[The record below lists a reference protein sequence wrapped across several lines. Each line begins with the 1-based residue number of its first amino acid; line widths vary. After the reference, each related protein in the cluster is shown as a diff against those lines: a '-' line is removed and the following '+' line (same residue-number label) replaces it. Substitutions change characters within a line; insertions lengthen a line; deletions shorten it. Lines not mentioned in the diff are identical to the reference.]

1 LKISSIGNCEI
12 CYFGTYFLFHIAY
25 GIQFNGTDPS
35 FLTNLT
41 FFQIDQQIHLVNT
54 SQTIF
59 YSLSLESGKFSLLE
73 LYYFHH
79 NYENGTNVRIEAVR
93 YQIFENSFDSKDK

>member
-1 LKISSIGNCEI
+1 MVTVKCVILELI
-12 CYFGTYFLFHIAY
+12 FLFHIAY

-41 FFQIDQQIHLVNT
+41 FFQIDQPIHLPIVNS

-59 YSLSLESGKFSLLE
+59 YSLSLESCKFSLLE

-79 NYENGTNVRIEAVR
+79 NYDNGTNVRMKAVR
-93 YQIFENSFDSKDK
+93 YQISENSFDSKDK

>member
-1 LKISSIGNCEI
+1 MKCVVLELI
-12 CYFGTYFLFHIAY
+12 FLFHIAY
-25 GIQFNGTDPS
+25 GIQFNDTDPS

-41 FFQIDQQIHLVNT
+41 FFQIDQPIHLPIVNS

-59 YSLSLESGKFSLLE
+59 YSLSLESCKFSLLE

-79 NYENGTNVRIEAVR
+79 NYDSGTNVRMKAVR
-93 YQIFENSFDSKDK
+93 YQISENIFDSKDK